1 MPPSPIDPRAGAE
14 HGVPGAGACAERHV
28 VAIPGS
34 LRQSSYNRALL
45 EVARRLAPAGMEIA
59 VHDLGGLPLYD
70 LDVETAGDPMPVR
83 DLKAAVAAADGVLIA
98 TPEYNRGTSGVL
110 KNALDWLSRPPRA
123 SVLEGKPVAVIGGGG
138 GGATR
143 AAQEQV
149 RAALRHPRAQVV
161 EGPEVALAR
170 VWQLFDDD
178 GRLTDSAT
186 RERLRQLLAE
196 LMRSTPRPDCELAA
210 A

>member
-1 MPPSPIDPRAGAE
+1 ML
-14 HGVPGAGACAERHV
+14 
-28 VAIPGS
+28 AIPGS
-34 LRQSSYNRALL
+34 LRKRSYNRALL
-45 EVARRLAPAGMEIA
+45 EEARRLAPAGMEIA

-70 LDVETAGDPMPVR
+70 PDVEAAGDPLPVR

-143 AAQEQV
+143 RAQEQV
-149 RAALRHPRAQVV
+149 RAALGHPRAQVV
-161 EGPEVALAR
+161 DGTEVALGR

-178 GRLTDSAT
+178 RLTDPAA
-186 RERLRQLLAE
+186 REKLRQLLTE
-196 LMRSTPRPDCELAA
+196 LLHATHRPDCELAA